1 MCPFFH
7 SKTGLS
13 ISLRVFNPEKF
24 FYTFSKATESEKMN
38 TCVERCLRGKIFF
51 VFSGM
56 WGLGEGVE
64 AQLPQLAKQGPT
76 QVEDQEGG
84 GQEVRSL
91 WSLPALRVW
100 VPGSTTSTSSTSEP
114 KASCLDC
121 QASSTRRCPMPGT
134 TSWGRG
140 WLTTSEPSPQRRIW
154 RYQQSSTQTCMRW
167 GSLML

>member
-24 FYTFSKATESEKMN
+24 FCTFLKATESEKMN
-38 TCVERCLRGKIFF
+38 RCVERCLRGKIFF

-56 WGLGEGVE
+56 ILLAVLPVRTGRRCWGSASTAGQ
-64 AQLPQLAKQGPT
+64 AGPHSSRRPRRWRS
-76 QVEDQEGG
+76 G
-84 GQEVRSL
+84 GQVTLET
-91 WSLPALRVW
+91 A
-100 VPGSTTSTSSTSEP
+100 STESMSSRIHNLHIIHKWAQGQLLGLS
-114 KASCLDC
+114 
-121 QASSTRRCPMPGT
+121 
-134 TSWGRG
+134 
-140 WLTTSEPSPQRRIW
+140 LTTSELSPQRRIW